1 MIPLTRLNVSGCV
14 WMFMKYAH
22 TIRVT
27 LVSAKYLSYTIFDT
41 ELRKD
46 MLLFWTLWTALNLEH
61 NRP

>member
-1 MIPLTRLNVSGCV
+1 
-14 WMFMKYAH
+14 MKYAH
-22 TIRVT
+22 TIIVT

>member
-1 MIPLTRLNVSGCV
+1 
-14 WMFMKYAH
+14 MFMKYVH